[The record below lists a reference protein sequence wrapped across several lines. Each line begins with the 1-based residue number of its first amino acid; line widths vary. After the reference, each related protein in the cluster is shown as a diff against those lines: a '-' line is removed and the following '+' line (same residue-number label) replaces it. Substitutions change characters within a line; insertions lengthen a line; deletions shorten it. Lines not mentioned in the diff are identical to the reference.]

1 MNEKIFDAFPVLKT
15 DRLLLRQLNEND
27 VDGIYNF
34 YSDPVALKYVPRN
47 LFTKRIEASDKIK
60 FFNALFDDRK
70 GIWWAIS
77 YNEKQN
83 IIGIAGFFEIDKDAN
98 KAELG
103 YGFLQGNW
111 GKGAGTEVVKAL
123 TEFGIKEMKL
133 HKIYAFINPENI
145 SSIKVVEKFGYK
157 REGLFKDHDF
167 AQNKYFDTAVYTKII
182 S

>member
-1 MNEKIFDAFPVLKT
+1 MNEKIFDRFPVLKT
-15 DRLLLRQLNEND
+15 DRLILRQLNEND
-27 VDGIYNF
+27 VNGIYNF

-47 LFTKRIEASDKIK
+47 LFTERIEASDKIK
-60 FFNALFDDRK
+60 FFDALFDDRK
-70 GIWWAIS
+70 GICWAIS
-77 YNEKQN
+77 YKEKQD
-83 IIGIAGFFEIDKDAN
+83 IIGIAGFFEIDKAAN

-111 GKGAGTEVVKAL
+111 GKGVGTEIVKTL
-123 TEFGIKEMKL
+123 TDFGFQAIQL
-133 HKIYAFINPENI
+133 HKIYAYIHPDNI

-167 AQNKYFDTAVYTKII
+167 AQNKYFDTAVFTKII

>member
-1 MNEKIFDAFPVLKT
+1 MNEQIFTKFPVLKT
-15 DRLLLRQLNEND
+15 NRLVLRQLNSNDEN
-27 VDGIYNF
+27 GIYNF

-47 LFTKRIEASDKIK
+47 LFTERIEASDKIK
-60 FFNALFDDRK
+60 FFDALFDDRK

-77 YNEKQN
+77 YKEKQD
-83 IIGIAGFFEIDKDAN
+83 IIGIAGFFEIDKAAN

-111 GKGAGTEVVKAL
+111 GKGVGTEIVKTL
-123 TEFGIKEMKL
+123 TDFGFQAIQL
-133 HKIYAFINPENI
+133 HKIYAYIHPDNI

>member
-1 MNEKIFDAFPVLKT
+1 MNEKIFDRFPVLKT
-15 DRLLLRQLNEND
+15 DRLILRQLNEND
-27 VDGIYNF
+27 VNGIYNF

-47 LFTKRIEASDKIK
+47 LFTERIEASDKIK
-60 FFNALFDDRK
+60 FFDSLFDDKK
-70 GIWWAIS
+70 GTLWAIS
-77 YNEKQN
+77 YKEEQD
-83 IIGIAGFFEIDKDAN
+83 IIGIAGFFEIDKAAN

-111 GKGAGTEVVKAL
+111 GKGVGTEIVKTL
-123 TEFGIKEMKL
+123 TDFGFQAIQL
-133 HKIYAFINPENI
+133 HKIYAYIHPDNI

-167 AQNKYFDTAVYTKII
+167 AHNKYFDTAVYTKII

>member
-1 MNEKIFDAFPVLKT
+1 MNEKIFDSFPVLKT
-15 DRLLLRQLNEND
+15 DRLILRQLNEND

-34 YSDPVALKYVPRN
+34 YSDPVALKYIPRK
-47 LFTKRIEASDKIK
+47 LFTERIEASDKIK

-77 YNEKQN
+77 DKEKQD

-103 YGFLQGNW
+103 YGFLYGNW
-111 GKGAGTEVVKAL
+111 GKAVGTEIVKTL
-123 TEFGIKEMKL
+123 TDFGFKVIQL
-133 HKIYAFINPENI
+133 HKIYANIHPDNI

-167 AQNKYFDTAVYTKII
+167 AQNKYFDTAVYTKIK

>member
-1 MNEKIFDAFPVLKT
+1 MNEKIFDRFPVLKT
-15 DRLLLRQLNEND
+15 DRLILRQLNEND
-27 VDGIYNF
+27 VNGIYNF

-47 LFTKRIEASDKIK
+47 LFTERIEASDKIK
-60 FFNALFDDRK
+60 FFDALFDDRK
-70 GIWWAIS
+70 GICWAIS
-77 YNEKQN
+77 YKEKQD
-83 IIGIAGFFEIDKDAN
+83 IIGIAGFFEIDKAAN

-111 GKGAGTEVVKAL
+111 GKGVGTEILKTL
-123 TEFGIKEMKL
+123 TDFGFQAIQL
-133 HKIYAFINPENI
+133 HKIYAYIHPDNS
-145 SSIKVVEKFGYK
+145 SSIKVVGKFGYK

>member
-1 MNEKIFDAFPVLKT
+1 MNEKIFDRFPVLKT
-15 DRLLLRQLNEND
+15 DRLILRQLNEND
-27 VDGIYNF
+27 VNGIYNF

-47 LFTKRIEASDKIK
+47 LFTERIEASVKIQ
-60 FFNALFDDRK
+60 FVDALFDDRK

-77 YNEKQN
+77 YKEKQD
-83 IIGIAGFFEIDKDAN
+83 IIGIAGFFEIDKAAN

-111 GKGAGTEVVKAL
+111 GKGVGTEIVKTL
-123 TEFGIKEMKL
+123 TDFGFQAIQL
-133 HKIYAFINPENI
+133 HKIYAYIHPDNI

>member
-1 MNEKIFDAFPVLKT
+1 MGVTTNGGDHRIAVLSSGIQIFD
-15 DRLLLRQLNEND
+15 
-27 VDGIYNF
+27 
-34 YSDPVALKYVPRN
+34 
-47 LFTKRIEASDKIK
+47 
-60 FFNALFDDRK
+60 ALFDDRK

-77 YNEKQN
+77 YKEKQD
-83 IIGIAGFFEIDKDAN
+83 IIGIAGFFEIDKAAN

-111 GKGAGTEVVKAL
+111 GKGVGTEIVKTL
-123 TEFGIKEMKL
+123 TDFGFQAIQL
-133 HKIYAFINPENI
+133 HKIYAYIHPDNI